1 MTRLDGSWLRDP
13 ATLRVME
20 ALIGGGHRALFV
32 GGCVRN
38 ELLGAPVSDIDIA
51 TDALPDRVA
60 ALAAKAGLKP
70 VPTGA
75 DHGTVT
81 VIADAKPHE
90 VTTFRRDIRTDGRRA
105 DVTFTDDIVEDAR
118 RRDFTIN
125 ALYAEADGTLRDP
138 LGGFAD
144 LTARRVRFIEDAER
158 RICEDYLRILRFF
171 RFHAWYGDPAQGL
184 DAEGYAACARL
195 ASGMSVLSRERV
207 GAEMKKLLA
216 APDPAPAIAAMAQ
229 APVLGQVL
237 PGAVDAPLPVLVHL
251 EQVVA
256 AGPDPLR
263 RLAVLGG
270 EDAAPRLRL
279 SRKEAA
285 RLALLR
291 DGIGSTAGTAELSY
305 RFGSETARDIELLR
319 AATFGAPLPA
329 RLQADLALGAAAE
342 FPVTPADLMPRYQ
355 GRALG
360 QRLAELERRWI
371 ASGFSLG
378 RDDLLG

>member
-1 MTRLDGSWLRDP
+1 MTRLDGSWLRDL

-158 RICEDYLRILRFF
+158 RIREDYLRILRFF

>member
-158 RICEDYLRILRFF
+158 RIREDYLRILRFF

-237 PGAVDAPLPVLVHL
+237 PGAVDAPLSVLVHL

>member
-1 MTRLDGSWLRDP
+1 
-13 ATLRVME
+13 
-20 ALIGGGHRALFV
+20 
-32 GGCVRN
+32 
-38 ELLGAPVSDIDIA
+38 
-51 TDALPDRVA
+51 
-60 ALAAKAGLKP
+60 
-70 VPTGA
+70 
-75 DHGTVT
+75 

-105 DVTFTDDIVEDAR
+105 DVTFTDDVVQDAR

-158 RICEDYLRILRFF
+158 RIREDYLRILRFF

>member
-158 RICEDYLRILRFF
+158 RIREDYLRILRFF

-237 PGAVDAPLPVLVHL
+237 PGAVDAPLSVLVHL

-305 RFGSETARDIELLR
+305 RFGSETAGDIELLR

-329 RLQADLALGAAAE
+329 RLLADLALGAAAE